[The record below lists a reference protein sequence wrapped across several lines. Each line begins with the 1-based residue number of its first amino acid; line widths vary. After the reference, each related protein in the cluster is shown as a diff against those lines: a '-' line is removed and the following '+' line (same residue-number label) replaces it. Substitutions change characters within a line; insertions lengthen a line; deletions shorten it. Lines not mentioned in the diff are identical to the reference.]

1 MKLDRF
7 QPVIRHIEEPHI
19 EVGEEI
25 AVPEPKM
32 GWTLLGPLGN
42 KSTQYDIK
50 LGLIGDTVSLEKTR
64 NLIDRLNMTTYGK
77 DKTFLHVDFPGLER
91 FRIRLQVKAIA
102 EVDGEKIKEQMEKS
116 TSLSSRIELFSL
128 IIDEKVRALM
138 DKDPSPDVLILAYPK
153 IVDYYCIEGAVGH
166 RGISRKSSLEKEIE
180 RERRLHRPLDQFFGM
195 PPPQNIFKP
204 TDLRSMVKV
213 ICMKYNIPIQILR
226 PYTTEPYNSDK
237 PTREDDATTFWNLIV
252 ALFYK
257 SNHIPWKVKELM
269 ANTCYIGISFFR
281 DRADPSSVKTALS
294 QVFSLDTEGYVFKGG
309 KANTDED
316 RTLHIS
322 KEEAASRIKQAI
334 SVYTNSN
341 GHPPQRIV
349 VHKTSKFNLAEKE
362 GFKESLDKESIL
374 DLVAFGTRNI
384 KLVRWG
390 EKPPIRG
397 TMVRLSDDSVLLYTY
412 GFIPYL
418 GVYPGPRVPS
428 PLEILEHFGNTSIDT
443 ICSEILALTKLNWN
457 NAKFC
462 SKAPITI
469 GFARRVGEIM
479 RNAPPNADK
488 DIQNKLK
495 FFI

>member
-1 MKLDRF
+1 MKLSRF
-7 QPVIRHIEEPHI
+7 QPVVRHIQEPQI

-25 AVPEPKM
+25 SVPDPKM
-32 GWTLLGPLGN
+32 GWTLLGPIGD
-42 KSTQYDIK
+42 KSKHYDIN
-50 LGLIGDTVSLEKTR
+50 LGIIGDNVSLEKTKD
-64 NLIDRLNMTTYGK
+64 LISRLNVTTYGK
-77 DKTFLHVDFPGLER
+77 DKTFLHVAFPGLD
-91 FRIRLQVKAIA
+91 RLRMRLLVEYTA
-102 EVDGEKIKEQMEKS
+102 EIDGESIKQQMENS
-116 TSLSSRIELFSL
+116 SSLSNRIEIVSRIVE
-128 IIDEKVRALM
+128 EKVKGLM
-138 DKDPSPDVLILAYPK
+138 DKEPSPDVLILAYPK

-180 RERRLHRPLDQFFGM
+180 RDRRLHRPLDYFFGM
-195 PPPQNIFKP
+195 PPPQNTFKP

-237 PTREDDATTFWNLIV
+237 PTREDDATTFWNLVV

-316 RTLHIS
+316 KTLHIS
-322 KEEAASRIKQAI
+322 KEEAISRMKQAI

-362 GFKESLDKESIL
+362 GFKEGLDQESVV

-397 TMVRLSDDSVLLYTY
+397 TMVRLPDNSVLLYTY

-428 PLEILEHFGNTSIDT
+428 PLEILEHVGNTSIDT
-443 ICSEILALTKLNWN
+443 VCREILALTKLNWN

-469 GFARRVGEIM
+469 GFAKRVGEIM
-479 RNAPPNADK
+479 RNAPPEADK